1 VTIRTKLT
9 SLLFFLV
16 VSFGVAII
24 VYFAILGPID
34 KVNEERRS
42 LDTLR
47 EALNTQSLKASS
59 IVVAASFTKACEEY
73 QKSDE
78 DSRTAFENLKKLKVL
93 PKVSKNISNSLAIVE
108 RLRGL
113 IEANAVTVSER
124 ITSVKELVDQ
134 EYSDSQKGTLQL
146 YTASHARTFTNIDST
161 LFGFNVNSLVRAV
174 DNLNTTITA
183 ARTAIDRQYDLIAK
197 ENDRIQTR
205 GAIIAAVFTVGFI
218 GIILFLTIVAAGKIS
233 ASIRIIGSRIT
244 SLKNGDL
251 TISFPDKR
259 SDEIGALSGD
269 LNTFVAA
276 LRNSIAEIQ
285 SVSNKSIAM
294 KESLVATA
302 GQASSSATQIEA
314 STSSIEQ
321 RISVLNTRLGDV
333 TRSVQIIADSIAG
346 LRAQIEEQ
354 LAMVEE
360 STASVTEMIASVDS
374 VARITDQRLG
384 ASERL
389 VATVTDSG
397 DKMRSAL
404 DIIRRIN
411 ENVGSIKDITGII
424 AGISAKTNLLAMNAA
439 IEAAH
444 AGDAGKGFSVV
455 ADEIRN
461 LAEASAVNSKQISAI
476 LKQIVG
482 LIGEATKAGNQ
493 TGEAF
498 ESIDSEVKELRSSL
512 GEISSNMGELRTGGT
527 QILEAMTVLNDASGK
542 VGEVSSQINANSA
555 TIRDAMGELKRISDE
570 VDSGMRE
577 IAAGIKEIS
586 AASGSVLEEADRL
599 GSISQTL
606 NDELSRFKTA

>member
-1 VTIRTKLT
+1 MTIRTKLT

-16 VSFGVAII
+16 VSFGVSIA

-34 KVNEERRS
+34 RMNEERGS
-42 LDTLR
+42 IDALR
-47 EALNTQSLKASS
+47 EALNTQALKASS
-59 IVVAASFTKACEEY
+59 IVVASSFQKACEEY
-73 QKSDE
+73 QKSYDAA
-78 DSRTAFENLKKLKVL
+78 RAAFENLEQLKVL
-93 PKVSKNISNSLAIVE
+93 PKVSKNISNSLAVVE
-108 RLRGL
+108 RLSAL
-113 IEANAVTVSER
+113 IETNAATVSER
-124 ITSVKELVDQ
+124 VASVKELVDQ
-134 EYSDSQKGTLQL
+134 EFTESQQGTLQL
-146 YTASHARTFTNIDST
+146 YTASHSQNFTNIDAT
-161 LFGFNVNSLVRAV
+161 LFGFNVNALVRAV

-183 ARTAIDRQYDLIAK
+183 ARTAIDRQYELIAK

-205 GAIIAAVFTVGFI
+205 GALIAAVFTVGFI
-218 GIILFLTIVAAGKIS
+218 GVILFLTIIAAGKLS
-233 ASIRIIGSRIT
+233 ASVRMIGGRIS

-259 SDEIGALSGD
+259 SDEIGALSRD

-276 LRNSIAEIQ
+276 LRDSIAEIQ
-285 SVSNKSIAM
+285 SVSNESIAM

-333 TRSVQIIADSIAG
+333 TRSVQTIADGIAG

-397 DKMRSAL
+397 EKMRTAL

-411 ENVGSIKDITGII
+411 ESVGSIKDITGII

-482 LIGEATKAGNQ
+482 LIGDATKAGSQ

-498 ESIDSEVKELRSSL
+498 ESIDAEVKELRSSL
-512 GEISSNMGELRTGGT
+512 GEISTNMSELRTGGT
-527 QILEAMTVLNDASGK
+527 QILEAMTVLNEASGK
-542 VGEVSSQINANSA
+542 VGDVSSQINANSA
-555 TIRDAMGELKRISDE
+555 TIRDAMSELKRISDE
-570 VDSGMRE
+570 VDSGMSE

-586 AASGSVLEEADRL
+586 AASVSVLADADRL